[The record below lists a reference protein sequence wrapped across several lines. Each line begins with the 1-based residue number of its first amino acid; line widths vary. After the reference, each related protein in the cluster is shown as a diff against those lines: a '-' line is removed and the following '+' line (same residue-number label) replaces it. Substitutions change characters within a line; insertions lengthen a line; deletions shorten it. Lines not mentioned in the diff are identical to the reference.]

1 MSDSNL
7 TGQENHG
14 VFKLLATIVAIFLVC
29 LGLQIGVY
37 LLIKDQPGLL
47 SIPTESPD
55 ASMPT
60 GKAALPADSS
70 TQDPTPTD
78 STIFSGTAMPTPRGT
93 RYPGLPFGL
102 RGDEKM
108 LLETFD
114 EDTGQ
119 WDTFHPDSVFYELR
133 AWGTANVEDG
143 VLKISFFRN
152 DGYPDTDVRGI
163 CHKCGSVSQ
172 SYYVQGDV
180 QLLTRDAK
188 ADNSEKHKFVY
199 GIAFAHSGIFHSY
212 LFGINET
219 TQTYKI
225 ERKLGSDQRTLRL
238 AKHAAIKVGEKNSL
252 AVKFDNKMISF
263 YINEVLVE
271 SYFDERPPYGHTFGY
286 YLQTVERTNRPDNYI
301 MTGDNFIYM
310 EPAP

>member
-1 MSDSNL
+1 
-7 TGQENHG
+7 
-14 VFKLLATIVAIFLVC
+14 
-29 LGLQIGVY
+29 
-37 LLIKDQPGLL
+37 
-47 SIPTESPD
+47 
-55 ASMPT
+55 
-60 GKAALPADSS
+60 
-70 TQDPTPTD
+70 
-78 STIFSGTAMPTPRGT
+78 MPTPQGT

-102 RGDEKM
+102 QGDEKM

-119 WDTFHPDSVFYELR
+119 WDTFHPGPAYSGLR
-133 AWGTANVEDG
+133 AWGTAWVEDG
-143 VLKISFFRN
+143 VLKISFFPN
-152 DGYPDTDVRGI
+152 DRYADIDVRGV

-180 QLLTRDAK
+180 QLLAHDAK
-188 ADNSEKHKFVY
+188 VKNSEKHKFIY
-199 GIAFAHSGIFHSY
+199 GIAFAHAGIFHTY
-212 LFGINET
+212 LFGINES

-252 AVKFDNKMISF
+252 AVKFDNKMLSF

-271 SYFDERPPYGHTFGY
+271 SHYDERPPYGHTFGY
-286 YLQTVERTNRPDNYI
+286 YLQTMESISHPRNYI
-301 MTGDNFIYM
+301 MTGDNFSYI